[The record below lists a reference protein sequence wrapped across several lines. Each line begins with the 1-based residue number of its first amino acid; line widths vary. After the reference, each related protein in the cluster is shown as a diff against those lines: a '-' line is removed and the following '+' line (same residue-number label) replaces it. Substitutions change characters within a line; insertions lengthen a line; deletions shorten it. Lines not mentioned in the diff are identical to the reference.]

1 MQSWIFSLVENLASL
16 TKYLV
21 KILLYLLLAQVI
33 SPLGARLG
41 EGLLLGLGP
50 VLVEP
55 PLALLTD
62 MLGPDSLQGSQAS
75 WSLDIA
81 NNSNS
86 HHGGSL
92 DDGDTLH
99 YLLLVDLESGLSSVD
114 LLDNVGHAGLLPHEV
129 GQVDRIGRIILRE
142 SL

>member
-1 MQSWIFSLVENLASL
+1 M
-16 TKYLV
+16 
-21 KILLYLLLAQVI
+21 
-33 SPLGARLG
+33 G

-55 PLALLTD
+55 PLTLLTD
-62 MLGPDSLQGSQAS
+62 MLVPDCFQTSQSS
-75 WSLDIA
+75 WSLDITTPTA
-81 NNSNS
+81 TM
-86 HHGGSL
+86 GGSL

-114 LLDNVGHAGLLPHEV
+114 LPDNVGHAGLLPHEV

-142 SL
+142 SLELKRGYLQTYRQYR